1 MESIFESLS
10 VWSRLGYSDRMH
22 IIINRKSGNAPAV
35 PEQHL
40 EKYSSAVSLSDMEI
54 FVFPELLYS
63 LVLANIM
70 SPRLWAWRDDPWF
83 ADIGKLKPYRR
94 VLRLKQYIIDHYEFN
109 LDLDTWGLTTKQR
122 EMERF
127 SPWIDETTISQSNA
141 LFGYEGD
148 KYYFD
153 LDIRR
158 HFGLDKYN
166 TDDIPYWKTETLEA
180 MDAFVHRPGYRLG
193 AGECVSLSTLYAA
206 ALFVVCE
213 IPLDDIFLMA
223 TPLHS
228 QNYILLNEGV
238 ITNNRR
244 IMTKNMW
251 FNGTEQTVKAQRAL
265 RHERVTIVSHH
276 TGHIHCVYP
285 EATID
290 PAHYGRFKEHLSQYL
305 CTPVDLE
312 ILANFLRQ
320 NSDLQRYFQ
329 FCRDCHGKSQWIEAE
344 KVYAYEH
351 TGPYKASDR
360 TRDKL
365 LDEIERDLFYTE
377 HIPGRVY
384 INILDEFFRENKIDL
399 ARADHVENL
408 LAALG
413 SSCNNAA
420 IIIERLNEFTRLQP
434 RFPDHG
440 AEKTPASHPPLP
452 LQTGMNREEVMAA
465 LEQVRSTHPVA
476 DLAFHAYRDFSRAD
490 WKPFLVAALERNPA
504 SISASKDWSME
515 HLIETVSGW
524 TGESIYDGARMAQ
537 PDEVWN
543 YRRGDGA
550 EKAVLMANLLRAREP
565 RHEVRISF
573 NGTEARVQQG
583 TVEAVFP
590 GGKGLHGSINILPA

>member
-1 MESIFESLS
+1 MKLH
-10 VWSRLGYSDRMH
+10 V
-22 IIINRKSGNAPAV
+22 
-35 PEQHL
+35 EQSFPFTPVREEDL
-40 EKYSSAVSLSDMEI
+40 EKYSSAITLSDMEI

-70 SPRLWAWRDDPWF
+70 SPRIWAWKDDAWF
-83 ADIGKLKPYRR
+83 KDISAQKPYRR
-94 VLRLKQYIIDHYEFN
+94 ILRLKQFIIDHYEFN

-127 SPWIDETTISQSNA
+127 SRFMDENTISKSNA

-166 TDDIPYWKTETLEA
+166 SDDIPYWKTETIEA
-180 MDAFVHRPGYRLG
+180 MDAFILRPGYRMG

-206 ALFVVCE
+206 SMFIVCG

-228 QNYILLNEGV
+228 QNYIMVNDGI

-251 FNGTEQTVKAQRAL
+251 FNGSEQTVKAQRAL
-265 RHERVTIVSHH
+265 RYEQVTIVSHH
-276 TGHIHCVYP
+276 SGHIHCVYP
-285 EATID
+285 DATID
-290 PAHYGRFKEHLSQYL
+290 RNHYQAFQNHLRAYL
-305 CTPVDLE
+305 ETNIDME

-320 NSDLQRYFQ
+320 NSDLQKCFQ

-365 LDEIERDLFYTE
+365 LDDIDMDLYYPER
-377 HIPGRVY
+377 IPGRIC
-384 INILDEFFRENKIDL
+384 INILDEFFRENKINISVPGDIDKL
-399 ARADHVENL
+399 KSALNSACSGACSVVDRLVEF
-408 LAALG
+408 A
-413 SSCNNAA
+413 
-420 IIIERLNEFTRLQP
+420 RLNP
-434 RFPDHG
+434 RFPDHQS
-440 AEKTPASHPPLP
+440 EKNHVESKPLP
-452 LQTGMNREEVMAA
+452 LHADMDRPAITATLESLRTSNLLADMAFYA
-465 LEQVRSTHPVA
+465 A
-476 DLAFHAYRDFSRAD
+476 RDFSRTD
-490 WKPFLVAALERNPA
+490 WKPFLKAALERNPV
-504 SISASKDWSME
+504 SARGAGDWSDV
-515 HLIETVSGW
+515 HIYETISSW
-524 TGESIYDGARMAQ
+524 SNDSIYDLSRMAQ

-543 YRRGDGA
+543 YRRGDGL
-550 EKAVLMANLLRAREP
+550 EKAILLANIMLARNPDSHVVIDVKPDNVVIHVSGREFQLSSAKGLSG
-565 RHEVRISF
+565 RIS
-573 NGTEARVQQG
+573 
-583 TVEAVFP
+583 
-590 GGKGLHGSINILPA
+590 IN

>member
-1 MESIFESLS
+1 MKLILRDQSPGLPS
-10 VWSRLGYSDRMH
+10 VDPTL
-22 IIINRKSGNAPAV
+22 
-35 PEQHL
+35 L
-40 EKYSSAVSLSDMEI
+40 EKYSSATTLSDMEI

-70 SPRLWAWRDDPWF
+70 SPKLWAWRDDPWF
-83 ADIGKLKPYRR
+83 KDIQKLTPYRR
-94 VLRLKQYIIDHYEFN
+94 VLRLKQFIIDHYEFN
-109 LDLDTWGLTTKQR
+109 LDLDTWGLTTKAR
-122 EMERF
+122 EIARF
-127 SPWIDETTISQSNA
+127 RPWMDEQTISLSNA

-158 HFGLDKYN
+158 HFGLDKYT
-166 TDDIPYWKTETLEA
+166 TDDIPYWKTETIEA
-180 MDAFVHRPGYRLG
+180 MDAFIHRPGYRRG

-206 ALFVVCE
+206 AMFVVCG
-213 IPLDDIFLMA
+213 ISLDDIFLMA

-228 QNYILLNEGV
+228 QNYIMLNDGI

-290 PAHYGRFKEHLSQYL
+290 PARYAAFKSHLALYAR
-305 CTPVDLE
+305 TDIDLE

-320 NSDLQRYFQ
+320 HSELQKCFQ

-365 LDEIERDLFYTE
+365 LDEIDMDLFYPE
-377 HIPGRVY
+377 KIHGRIC
-384 INILDEFFRENKIDL
+384 INVLDEFFREHKINIDNK
-399 ARADHVENL
+399 DHVEKL
-408 LAALG
+408 KSVLRTECSG
-413 SSCNNAA
+413 SGSVV
-420 IIIERLNEFTRLQP
+420 ERLIEFARLQP
-434 RFPDHG
+434 RYPDHE
-440 AEKTPASHPPLP
+440 AVKNFVPPSPIELAPDMPREKIIAHLASIR
-452 LQTGMNREEVMAA
+452 TTN
-465 LEQVRSTHPVA
+465 TTA
-476 DLAFHAYRDFSRAD
+476 DLAFYAWRDFSRTD
-490 WKPFLVAALERNPA
+490 WRPFLLAAIERNPA
-504 SISASKDWSME
+504 CVQGSKDWSME
-515 HLIETVSGW
+515 HLIETLTSW
-524 TGESIYDGARMAQ
+524 PEESIYDGMRMAQ

-550 EKAVLMANLLRAREP
+550 EKAIMLAAILHARNPVAPVDIRFSDNEATVAQQSFSLRLANKK
-565 RHEVRISF
+565 
-573 NGTEARVQQG
+573 T
-583 TVEAVFP
+583 
-590 GGKGLHGSINILPA
+590 LHGTIRLEA